1 MYGARSLLQR
11 YIGRTRTLR
20 RRFAFAQG
28 CQIDNSTHVTHW
40 RPRDQEGPCALRKRL
55 RLRSACSAAPASRAS
70 KPDMDGL
77 KSASSFTAGVWRRNE
92 EKWRLLWAAFVAVW
106 LASSS
111 TLATTS
117 SMRATISAASLV
129 AGYFHNHN
137 EEATTLTT
145 HATHATS
152 LLPAPATCSALSGR
166 CNTAW

>member
-28 CQIDNSTHVTHW
+28 CQIDNSTHW
-40 RPRDQEGPCALRKRL
+40 RPCDQRALRKRL
-55 RLRSACSAAPASRAS
+55 RLRPACSAASASRAS

-129 AGYFHNHN
+129 AGYFHNHIMKK
-137 EEATTLTT
+137 
-145 HATHATS
+145 
-152 LLPAPATCSALSGR
+152 LLHYYINYPRHPRHITPACPGNMQRTLSGR
-166 CNTAW
+166 CNSAW

>member
-1 MYGARSLLQR
+1 MIVWCAFTAPKIHWTHTHARSDVVLR
-11 YIGRTRTLR
+11 SRKVVKSITAHIGDRAIR
-20 RRFAFAQG
+20 
-28 CQIDNSTHVTHW
+28 
-40 RPRDQEGPCALRKRL
+40 ALRKRL

-92 EKWRLLWAAFVAVW
+92 EKWRLLWAAFVVVW

-137 EEATTLTT
+137 EEATTSTT

-166 CNTAW
+166 CNSAW

>member
-1 MYGARSLLQR
+1 MCGARSLLQR
-11 YIGRTRTLR
+11 CIGRTRTLR

-28 CQIDNSTHVTHW
+28 CQIDNSTHW
-40 RPRDQEGPCALRKRL
+40 RPRDQGLPQAGL
-55 RLRSACSAAPASRAS
+55 LRSASLAGEQAGH
-70 KPDMDGL
+70 MDGL

-129 AGYFHNHN
+129 AGYFHNHIMKK
-137 EEATTLTT
+137 
-145 HATHATS
+145 
-152 LLPAPATCSALSGR
+152 LLHYYINYPRHPRHITPACPGNMQRTLSGR
-166 CNTAW
+166 CNSAW